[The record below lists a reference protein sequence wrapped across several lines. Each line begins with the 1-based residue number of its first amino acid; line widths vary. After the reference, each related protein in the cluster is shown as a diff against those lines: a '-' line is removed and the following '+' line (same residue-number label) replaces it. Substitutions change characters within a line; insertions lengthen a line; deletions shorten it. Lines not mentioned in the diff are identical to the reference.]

1 MKRRHNIL
9 TAAVGLVLSASAA
22 SAQTVTFDFNSLENR
37 DRDNPIGAYMTSV
50 YGSTVE
56 TDGARVTDETSIPG
70 GVTDLFIATSLQL
83 LNRGDFEIDF
93 GSVPIISV
101 QFTGHVLD
109 PTVGED
115 FHMVAYNGGA
125 EVFSLSRDG
134 GEETFDS
141 GLIEFITPVDR
152 LVFSDSGRKDVGIDD
167 LTVQV
172 VPEPVTGMM
181 MLAGLAALGVRRR
194 MGN

>member
-1 MKRRHNIL
+1 MKKPIL
-9 TAAVGLVLSASAA
+9 LCSLLLGLGLFATGA
-22 SAQTVTFDFNSLENR
+22 SAQTIVFDFNSLENR
-37 DRDNPIGAYMTSV
+37 DRDNAISDYMTSL
-50 YGSTVE
+50 YGSDVE
-56 TDGARVTDETSIPG
+56 TDGARVTDETSLPG

-83 LNRGDFEIDF
+83 LNRGDFAIVFSD
-93 GSVPIISV
+93 VPIISV

-115 FHMVAYNGGA
+115 FHMVAYNGD
-125 EVFSLSRDG
+125 VVIHSLSRDE

-141 GLIEFITPVDR
+141 GLIQFASPVDR

-172 VPEPVTGMM
+172 VPEPVTGMLL
-181 MLAGLAALGVRRR
+181 LAGLGAFAKRRR
-194 MGN
+194 TA